1 MQTRVIFVYL
11 FAIFCHRF
19 LAFCATHSDLF
30 SDKEAIDY
38 VREKAAEG
46 NIAKKGMLVINLA
59 LSPFSSASFPS
70 LQAMEKSAAVVA
82 DSLGITKGID
92 LMKDA
97 GKATGGMMKVLACIC
112 FWHRLLFDVV

>member
-1 MQTRVIFVYL
+1 MLLVIHFV
-11 FAIFCHRF
+11 C
-19 LAFCATHSDLF
+19 C

-46 NIAKKGMLVINLA
+46 NIAKKGILVIN
-59 LSPFSSASFPS
+59 FICTPS
-70 LQAMEKSAAVVA
+70 RLTQYNRPQAMEKSAAVVA

-97 GKATGGMMKVLACIC
+97 GKVTGGMMKV
-112 FWHRLLFDVV
+112 